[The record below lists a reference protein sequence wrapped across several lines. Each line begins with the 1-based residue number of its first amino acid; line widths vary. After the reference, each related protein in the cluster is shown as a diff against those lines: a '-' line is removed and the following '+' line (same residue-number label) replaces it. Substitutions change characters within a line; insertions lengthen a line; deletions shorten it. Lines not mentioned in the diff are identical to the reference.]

1 MAEPFIKLYKKMLD
15 WEWYDDTN
23 TFRLFL
29 HCLLRAN
36 WKAGSWHGISYEPGQ
51 FITSLPSLATE
62 THLTVQQVRTALE
75 HLKSTGEITD
85 KRQANC
91 RVVTV
96 VKWNEY
102 QCDNRPSNIP
112 STDLQQTSNRPSTVD
127 KEYKEIKNIN
137 NKRFVK
143 PSVEEIRNYCLER
156 KNGIDPQQFFDYYES
171 KGWMIGK
178 NHMKDWKASV
188 RTWENRRKGEGN
200 GSVARISSVD
210 EEERNREIDEHFRR
224 VQAGE
229 FDDEDEELR
238 RMWE

>member
-1 MAEPFIKLYKKMLD
+1 MIERDSDRQRTLLTIVK
-15 WEWYDDTN
+15 YDVYQGLWDTDMD
-23 TFRLFL
+23 T
-29 HCLLRAN
+29 
-36 WKAGSWHGISYEPGQ
+36 
-51 FITSLPSLATE
+51 
-62 THLTVQQVRTALE
+62 
-75 HLKSTGEITD
+75 
-85 KRQANC
+85 
-91 RVVTV
+91 
-96 VKWNEY
+96 
-102 QCDNRPSNIP
+102 
-112 STDLQQTSNRPSTVD
+112 TVD
-127 KEYKEIKNIN
+127 TGKDTHIDTGVDTGMPQTTMKNNDNNENKIN

-143 PSVEEIRNYCLER
+143 PSVDEIRNYCLER

-200 GSVARISSVD
+200 GSVARISRVD